1 MSGPVSQRFGLAGLA
16 RATQNSLSLRNWVPA
31 LKRERAA
38 SAAESRQAGEALNQL
53 IEAEI
58 IPRLMLSNRDSV
70 APLEPV
76 GARPDESHA
85 FCDADID
92 AFAKRAVVEDAEP
105 LVNEIEALLRQG
117 VPREQILLN
126 FLAPVARRL
135 GALWDTD
142 ERDFAEVTI
151 GLMKLHRVLDSISTA
166 GPTGV
171 DAQRP
176 VPRILLAPTPGE
188 HHVFGLMM
196 VAEFFGRSGWQVDCD
211 LDLEPEP
218 LLERV
223 AETAFDVI
231 GFSASTELG
240 VETLR
245 GLIERV
251 RAASAAPDVT
261 ILVGGQ
267 VFNENRRL
275 AQRVGADAFAEDAVR
290 AVVTAERLVH
300 SRTQLSSAR
309 Y

>member
-16 RATQNSLSLRNWVPA
+16 RVTQNSLSPRNWIPV
-31 LKRERAA
+31 LRRERPA

-58 IPRLMLSNRDSV
+58 IPRLMLANRDSV

-76 GARPDESHA
+76 GAQPDDAHE
-85 FCDADID
+85 FTDADID
-92 AFAKRAVVEDAEP
+92 AFAKRAVVEDPEP
-105 LVNEIEALLRQG
+105 LVAELEALLRQG

-135 GALWDTD
+135 GALWDVD

-151 GLMKLHRVLDSISTA
+151 GLMKLQRVLDSISTE
-166 GPTGV
+166 GPKDV
-171 DAQRP
+171 DGGRF

-196 VAEFFGRSGWQVDCD
+196 VAELFARSGWQVDCD
-211 LDLEPEP
+211 LDLEPEA

-223 AETAFDVI
+223 AETEFDVI

-245 GLIERV
+245 GLIDRI

-267 VFNENRRL
+267 IFNENRRL
-275 AQRVGADAFAEDAVR
+275 AQTVGADAFAEDAVR
-290 AVVTAERLVH
+290 AVVTAEQLVH
-300 SRTQLSSAR
+300 SRKQLSSAPS
-309 Y
+309 